1 MIFDQTPGNVGEYH
15 VELSAQGLANIEKA
29 LGTNY
34 AYPQVAADVT
44 TKGTLTINQGEATVT
59 LNSGDSKTYD
69 AKQTLPS
76 GLNLNKYNVTY
87 DATVYSADGEA
98 QTLKLTADDLQ
109 IVGNAT
115 NVGTYQVKLSQAGQE
130 KLKQLTGNNGAN
142 YKWTFKTT
150 ANYIV
155 TAATA
160 DAKLNGSNQK
170 TFDGTAVTT
179 AQVNSNGQILVHFTF
194 PGSTTESTYAL
205 QDGDYIWNAGS
216 APVNAGTYT
225 ITLNKQSILAHLQ
238 DALKKQV
245 NGNVTISAD
254 DLGGQASF
262 TITPKA
268 ITDITISGS
277 DQSKTYNGKSA
288 DLDVNGLKITANG
301 TVTNTPLVN
310 PGITA
315 SDFTWYDAAGKK
327 LDGVPTDAGTYQ
339 AHLNANTLVA
349 LQKTNPNYKLNIS
362 SKAKFTLDATLTIE
376 FEDTQEGNKQVGQT
390 ITKSGVAGST
400 VDNLDLKLPEN
411 YELAPD
417 QELPTSYTFG
427 KALSQN
433 LYIKLVHKTA
443 IVDPTDSATN
453 PTKDESWF
461 KKNDLVKDVTRT
473 INYEGLSEEQLAQ
486 ISEDQKKQTVEFTRT
501 AVYDLVT
508 GKLVANSEGQ
518 WTAVDGK
525 DTFAGFT
532 PKEFAGYTT
541 NPNKVEQVKVTGNDK
556 DSEVTVTYTVNTQTG
571 KISYVDSDGKEVGQ
585 TPLSGKTGETVDVNQ
600 QVPAGWKIVS
610 GQDIPKTVVATA
622 DGIPT
627 VTVRVEHDTIIV
639 TPETPSG
646 DVPTGPVP
654 GDPSKNYDHL
664 DTLTKTPTRT
674 ITVVT
679 PSGAKLVITQKVTF
693 TRTATFDKVTG
704 KVTYSEWKVDGNTQ
718 WDAYTAPTFSGYTA
732 SQSKVAAEKVS
743 VDTADSNIKITYKQD
758 EVPTPEPDLNRSQ
771 NQIQSRNQINL
782 TNQINRISQTSLL
795 SQINRQSLIRKV
807 KRSIIILKQIR
818 RAMTLITILS
828 MKVMPT
834 GRKKRA
840 NGPVKAA
847 DAESGKRTIGKA
859 ERKQLA
865 NKLNAK
871 PKSVQDLLPQTG
883 SEHKHTLGLI
893 GTLLA
898 GLGWISLLGVE
909 KRKKKDE

>member
-268 ITDITISGS
+268 ITDITISDS

-310 PGITA
+310 PGIIA

-339 AHLNANTLVA
+339 AHLNANTLVV
-349 LQKTNPNYKLNIS
+349 LQKANPNYKLNIS

-390 ITKSGVAGST
+390 ITKSGV
-400 VDNLDLKLPEN
+400 
-411 YELAPD
+411 
-417 QELPTSYTFG
+417 
-427 KALSQN
+427 
-433 LYIKLVHKTA
+433 
-443 IVDPTDSATN
+443 
-453 PTKDESWF
+453 
-461 KKNDLVKDVTRT
+461 
-473 INYEGLSEEQLAQ
+473 
-486 ISEDQKKQTVEFTRT
+486 
-501 AVYDLVT
+501 
-508 GKLVANSEGQ
+508 
-518 WTAVDGK
+518 
-525 DTFAGFT
+525 
-532 PKEFAGYTT
+532 AGYTT

-585 TPLSGKTGETVDVNQ
+585 TPLSGKTGETVDVNP

-610 GQDIPKTVVATA
+610 GQDIPKTVVAT
-622 DGIPT
+622 

-639 TPETPSG
+639 TPETPPR

-654 GDPSKNYDHL
+654 GDSSKNYDHF
-664 DTLTKTPTRT
+664 DTLTKTPTRI
-674 ITVVT
+674 ITVIT
-679 PSGAKLVITQKVTF
+679 PFGAKLIITQKV
-693 TRTATFDKVTG
+693 TFDKVTG

-898 GLGWISLLGVE
+898 DLGWISLLGVE

>member
-301 TVTNTPLVN
+301 TITNTPLVN

-315 SDFTWYDAAGKK
+315 SDFTWYDAAGKR

-339 AHLNANTLVA
+339 AHLNANTLVV
-349 LQKTNPNYKLNIS
+349 LQKANPNYKLNIS

-585 TPLSGKTGETVDVNQ
+585 PPLSGKTGETVDVNP

-639 TPETPSG
+639 TPETPPR

-664 DTLTKTPTRT
+664 GTLTKIPTRI
-674 ITVVT
+674 ITVIT
-679 PSGAKLVITQKVTF
+679 PSGAKLIITQKVTF

-758 EVPTPEPDLNRSQ
+758 EVPTPEPELQPKPKPNPEPKPDKPDKPNKSD
-771 NQIQSRNQINL
+771 
-782 TNQINRISQTSLL
+782 
-795 SQINRQSLIRKV
+795 K
-807 KRSIIILKQIR
+807 
-818 RAMTLITILS
+818 
-828 MKVMPT
+828 P
-834 GRKKRA
+834 
-840 NGPVKAA
+840 
-847 DAESGKRTIGKA
+847 
-859 ERKQLA
+859 
-865 NKLNAK
+865 NKLAK
-871 PKSVQDLLPQTG
+871 PDKPAKQKESN
-883 SEHKHTLGLI
+883 
-893 GTLLA
+893 
-898 GLGWISLLGVE
+898 
-909 KRKKKDE
+909 

>member
-1 MIFDQTPGNVGEYH
+1 MHFACFYANLPNASVYEARPVHTVLYIPVKQQARTVTAKYVIAGGDKNGQQFAPDSQIQVFYAQTGSLNVANNTITYGNWQWDQTAGDSTTPGFKVISGSWSLPKEAGQTWQVNVPDPGKDYVVVNIRMVKIVLNSTNLSYTAKDGDLIFDQTPGNVGEYH

-155 TAATA
+155 TAVTA

-362 SKAKFTLDATLTIE
+362 SKAKFTWDATLTIE

-390 ITKSGVAGST
+390 ITKSGV
-400 VDNLDLKLPEN
+400 
-411 YELAPD
+411 
-417 QELPTSYTFG
+417 
-427 KALSQN
+427 
-433 LYIKLVHKTA
+433 
-443 IVDPTDSATN
+443 
-453 PTKDESWF
+453 
-461 KKNDLVKDVTRT
+461 
-473 INYEGLSEEQLAQ
+473 
-486 ISEDQKKQTVEFTRT
+486 
-501 AVYDLVT
+501 
-508 GKLVANSEGQ
+508 
-518 WTAVDGK
+518 
-525 DTFAGFT
+525 
-532 PKEFAGYTT
+532 AGYTT

-585 TPLSGKTGETVDVNQ
+585 PPLSGKTGETVDVNP

-639 TPETPSG
+639 TPETPPR

-664 DTLTKTPTRT
+664 GTLTKIPTRI
-674 ITVVT
+674 ITVIT
-679 PSGAKLVITQKVTF
+679 PSGAKLIITQKVTF

-758 EVPTPEPDLNRSQ
+758 EVPTPEPEPQPKPKPNPEPKPDKPDKPNKSD
-771 NQIQSRNQINL
+771 
-782 TNQINRISQTSLL
+782 
-795 SQINRQSLIRKV
+795 K
-807 KRSIIILKQIR
+807 
-818 RAMTLITILS
+818 
-828 MKVMPT
+828 P
-834 GRKKRA
+834 
-840 NGPVKAA
+840 
-847 DAESGKRTIGKA
+847 
-859 ERKQLA
+859 
-865 NKLNAK
+865 NKLAK
-871 PKSVQDLLPQTG
+871 PDKPAKQKESN
-883 SEHKHTLGLI
+883 
-893 GTLLA
+893 
-898 GLGWISLLGVE
+898 
-909 KRKKKDE
+909 